1 MANELI
7 LVMSIVEPL
16 GAVWLMKTLEANPSI
31 IINGFKDA
39 GIL

>member
-1 MANELI
+1 MAQR
-7 LVMSIVEPL
+7 VDMSMSIVEPL
-16 GAVWLMKTLEANPSI
+16 GAVWLMKTLEATPSI